1 MGTSQMM
8 HLSRAQGDMLK
19 GGERTFGAAG
29 AVEGNPVGGGGR
41 GGDPIL
47 LSQLAQTVGP
57 VGGKAVG
64 DDVGVGDSRSL
75 QSCTHLRLGAVKQR
89 RTCLTCAR
97 MPAQLSR
104 QNAQHAGTQVVKVHA
119 SSSSFFFFLFL
130 VDACSA
136 LHIEEVTDALSVG
149 LPALQETGG

>member
-1 MGTSQMM
+1 MVC
-8 HLSRAQGDMLK
+8 SRGE
-19 GGERTFGAAG
+19 ERTFSAAG
-29 AVEGNPVGGGGR
+29 AVEGDPVGGGGR
-41 GGDPIL
+41 GGDPVL

-57 VGGKAVG
+57 VGGKAIG

-75 QSCTHLRLGAVKQR
+75 QSCTHLRLGAIKQR

-97 MPAQLSR
+97 MPAQQAELSR

-130 VDACSA
+130 VDAYSA
-136 LHIEEVTDALSVG
+136 LHIEEVTDAGLWGCLSCKNRR
-149 LPALQETGG
+149 LKLQPG